1 MGFTLLTKE
10 YPIMRAAL
18 WSFIIIWFLIGF
30 QSGSAEEVVCM
41 TYGWDE
47 VNLVEQ
53 CTDWWLVDHP
63 NCLWEPLEAY
73 SEDD

>member
-1 MGFTLLTKE
+1 
-10 YPIMRAAL
+10 
-18 WSFIIIWFLIGF
+18 
-30 QSGSAEEVVCM
+30 M